1 MVKRIRLRERERERD
16 ERKESVCVR
25 ACVKTQTHTHTPR
38 LRKRVG
44 GEFFYQLIFGGDIA
58 KVLNVLTLELKNE
71 NKNKKV
77 GGHLIFN
84 SFSV

>member
-1 MVKRIRLRERERERD
+1 M
-16 ERKESVCVR
+16 RKD
-25 ACVKTQTHTHTPR
+25 THTHTHTHKHTHTHTHALR

-44 GEFFYQLIFGGDIA
+44 GEFFYQLIFGGDIV
-58 KVLNVLTLELKNE
+58 KVLNVLTLQLK

-84 SFSV
+84 SFSVLK